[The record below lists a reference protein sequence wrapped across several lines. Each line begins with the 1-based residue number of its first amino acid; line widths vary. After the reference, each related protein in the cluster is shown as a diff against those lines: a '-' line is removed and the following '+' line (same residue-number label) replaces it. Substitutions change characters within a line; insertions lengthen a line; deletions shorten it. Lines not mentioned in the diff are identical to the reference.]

1 MGVSRR
7 DFLKISGSTLLLG
20 PLAAPAPA
28 DAKEQ
33 EIKTKGAKETT
44 TVCPYCSV
52 GCGIIVHTKDGKVV
66 NTEGDPDHP
75 INEGTL
81 CPKGAS
87 IMQLV
92 HNDTRVLKPMYRAP
106 GADSLEGSGVGLGAG
121 PDREEGEGHARPD
134 VQAHVQVQGE
144 GETARRDRE
153 GSRERVHREP
163 DRRHRPRG
171 QRGPRQRG
179 MLPASEDDAVPGPG
193 IYRTPGAHLTLR
205 DCAGSGRV
213 VRTRCNDESLDRP
226 EEF

>member
-20 PLAAPAPA
+20 PLAAPASA

-33 EIKTKGAKETT
+33 ESKIKGAKETT

-52 GCGIIVHTKDGKVV
+52 GCGIVVHTKDGKVV

-92 HNDTRVLKPMYRAP
+92 NNDTRVLKPMYRAP
-106 GADSLEGSGVGLGAG
+106 GADSFKEVEWEWALDQIAKKVKDTRDRTFKLTSKAKVKEKQ
-121 PDREEGEGHARPD
+121 PDGTEKEVEKDFTVNRTDAI
-134 VQAHVQVQGE
+134 AHVGSAALDNEECYLLQKMMRSLGLVYIEHQ
-144 GETARRDRE
+144 AR
-153 GSRERVHREP
+153 
-163 DRRHRPRG
+163 
-171 QRGPRQRG
+171 
-179 MLPASEDDAVPGPG
+179 
-193 IYRTPGAHLTLR
+193 I
-205 DCAGSGRV
+205 
-213 VRTRCNDESLDRP
+213 
-226 EEF
+226 

>member
-20 PLAAPAPA
+20 QLAAPASA

-33 EIKTKGAKETT
+33 ESKTKGAKETT

-52 GCGIIVHTKDGKVV
+52 GCGIVVHTKDGKVV

-92 HNDTRVLKPMYRAP
+92 NNDTRVLKPMYRAP
-106 GADSLEGSGVGLGAG
+106 GADSFKEVEWDWTLNQIAKKVKETRDRTFKLTSKAKVKEKQ
-121 PDREEGEGHARPD
+121 PDGTEKEVEKEFTVNRTDAI
-134 VQAHVQVQGE
+134 AHVGSAALDNEECYLLQKMMRSFGLVYIEHQ
-144 GETARRDRE
+144 AR
-153 GSRERVHREP
+153 
-163 DRRHRPRG
+163 
-171 QRGPRQRG
+171 
-179 MLPASEDDAVPGPG
+179 
-193 IYRTPGAHLTLR
+193 I
-205 DCAGSGRV
+205 
-213 VRTRCNDESLDRP
+213 
-226 EEF
+226 